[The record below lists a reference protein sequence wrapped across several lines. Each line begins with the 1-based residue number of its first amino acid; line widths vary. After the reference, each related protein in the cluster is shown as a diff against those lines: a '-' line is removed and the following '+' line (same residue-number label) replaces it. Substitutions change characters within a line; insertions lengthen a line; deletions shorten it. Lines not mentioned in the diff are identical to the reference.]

1 MVLVQAMLFCHLARL
16 FIEREHGIA
25 QNLAL
30 VQETSIRNIGRDT
43 FMSTSTPT
51 PPSKPQAKRGL
62 IVKLLD
68 LLEWSGNK
76 LPDPAVLFLIG
87 LLVTWGLS
95 AWLSGMEF
103 TETKPGATDPVK
115 VTNMLTLDS
124 FATFLTTMVEEFYKF
139 PPLGI
144 VLVALLGVAVAEH
157 SGFIN
162 ACLKSMLD
170 IAPKKFLTPILILV
184 AIISHTA
191 ADAGY
196 VLVIPIGG
204 VIFYAAGRHPL
215 AGIAAAFAGVSGG
228 FSANFIVSGLD
239 PLLSSLTQTGV
250 DFVNKDYVVNPLCN
264 IYFTG
269 ISCIFII
276 AVGWLITDR
285 IIEPKLAG
293 TEVDG
298 NPDDIPK
305 FDELTGRDKVGM
317 WLGLLSILISC
328 GAIIFWAIPKDSE
341 LRDEF
346 GSLTAYRNDI
356 ADFGIEFEKDDHTKV
371 SVVKGTAET
380 AGVKVGDTLVSVSE
394 KLADGT
400 TESKT
405 FADRYQYG
413 EFTRDRSKTKPADFV
428 FKRDG
433 SDQTVT
439 LTPSKATVD
448 GSPLM
453 KMIVPL
459 IFLIFV
465 VPGLAHGFISG
476 KYKSHRDVIKG
487 MSKTMETMGY
497 YMVLVFFA
505 AMFIAAFK
513 SSGIGDLL
521 ALKGANF
528 IKESEFKPWQIIIC
542 MILLAAS
549 VNLLI
554 GSASAKWAML
564 APIFV
569 PMLMYSGISPE
580 LTQAAYRIGDSTTN
594 IITPMMPYFPL
605 VVVFC
610 QRYVKDSGI
619 GTVGAMMLP
628 YSIGFL
634 LTWTVVLLAYWS
646 LGLPLGIPTVPYEYP
661 IPAAVESVS
670 MILR

>member
-1 MVLVQAMLFCHLARL
+1 MA
-16 FIEREHGIA
+16 
-25 QNLAL
+25 NND
-30 VQETSIRNIGRDT
+30 TSPSPPVKSDT
-43 FMSTSTPT
+43 
-51 PPSKPQAKRGL
+51 KRGL
-62 IVKLLD
+62 IVKALD
-68 LLEWSGNK
+68 LLEWMGNK
-76 LPDPAVLFLIG
+76 LPDPAVLFLLG
-87 LLVTWGLS
+87 LIITWGLS
-95 AWLSGMEF
+95 AYLSGMEF
-103 TETKPGATDPVK
+103 TEVKPGQTEPVK
-115 VTNMLTLDS
+115 VTNMLTLDN
-124 FATFLTTMVEEFYKF
+124 FATFLTSMVDEFAKF

-170 IAPKKFLTPILILV
+170 VAPKALLTPILILV

-204 VIFYAAGRHPL
+204 VMFYAAGRHPL

-250 DFVNKDYVVNPLCN
+250 DIVNKDYVVNPLCN
-264 IYFTG
+264 IWFTAV
-269 ISCIFII
+269 SCIFII
-276 AVGWLITDR
+276 AVGWFITDK
-285 IIEPKLAG
+285 IIEPKLSN
-293 TEVDG
+293 TPIDG

-305 FDELTGRDKVGM
+305 FDELTVRDRLGM
-317 WLGLLSILISC
+317 WFGLLSIVVSC
-328 GAIIFWAIPKDSE
+328 IALYYWASPRDSA
-341 LRDEF
+341 LRDDF
-346 GSLTAYRNDI
+346 GSLTAYVNYT
-356 ADFGIEFEKDDHTKV
+356 ADFGMSFEKDDHT
-371 SVVKGTAET
+371 VVKAVSGAAADAGIEPGDKLVEVRET
-380 AGVKVGDTLVSVSE
+380 NPEGVK
-394 KLADGT
+394 
-400 TESKT
+400 ESKT
-405 FADRYQYG
+405 FKDKYEFG
-413 EFTRDRSKTKPADFV
+413 EFIRDRSKTKPADFV
-428 FKRDG
+428 INQSGNESTF
-433 SDQTVT
+433 T
-439 LTPSKATVD
+439 LTPTKATV
-448 GSPLM
+448 GGAPLM

-465 VPGLAHGFISG
+465 VPGLVHGYVSG

-497 YMVLVFFA
+497 YLVLVFFA
-505 AMFIAAFK
+505 ALFIAAFK
-513 SSGIGDLL
+513 GSGIGDLL

-528 IKESEFKPWQIIIC
+528 IKEAELKPSAIIIC
-542 MILLAAS
+542 MILLAAG

-610 QRYVKDSGI
+610 QRYVKESGI

-634 LTWTVVLLAYWS
+634 ITWTIVLLAYWAM
-646 LGLPLGIPTVPYEYP
+646 GFPLGIPSVPYEYP
-661 IPAAVESVS
+661 ISLEQIKPS
-670 MILR
+670 